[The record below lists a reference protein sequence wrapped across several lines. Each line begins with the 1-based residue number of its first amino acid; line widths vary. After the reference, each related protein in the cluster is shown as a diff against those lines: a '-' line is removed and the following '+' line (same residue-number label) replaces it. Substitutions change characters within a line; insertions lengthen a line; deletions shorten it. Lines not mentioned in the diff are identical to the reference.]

1 MFRLTSALVLLVGLI
16 ASLTLAGAATADTTQ
31 KQLEMDA
38 KIAQLDA
45 LIKQASERHSASASS
60 KRGLVRETQRRGGP
74 GGGNIGDIPQPGG
87 SNRSGND

>member
-45 LIKQASERHSASASS
+45 LIKQASERDGARTS
-60 KRGLVRETQRRGGP
+60 KRGLVREAQRRGG
-74 GGGNIGDIPQPGG
+74 GVNIGHPPPTGGG

>member
-16 ASLTLAGAATADTTQ
+16 AILTLAGAATADTTQ

-45 LIKQASERHSASASS
+45 LIKQ
-60 KRGLVRETQRRGGP
+60 KKQGKML
-74 GGGNIGDIPQPGG
+74 GDQGI
-87 SNRSGND
+87 SGVSYQKWWGFLSIRVFDCI